1 MESVIAEINNTL
13 IEPHIKSLD
22 SIALATKTSANYIN
36 TIKKEFTLTLNMDI
50 INILNVL
57 LKNEKYKPVEQKD
70 SIAIRYHIDS
80 IFNKTAAI
88 NPELIKFSLA
98 GPYIHTYIRYHG
110 DKKKMETHDKAI
122 FGPYIDNFCA
132 PESLQPY
139 LLGSAAICQIVF
151 NTEEMNIYKVKDYLN
166 EKNAL
171 ENTF

>member
-13 IEPHIKSLD
+13 IEPHIKSL
-22 SIALATKTSANYIN
+22 
-36 TIKKEFTLTLNMDI
+36 
-50 INILNVL
+50 
-57 LKNEKYKPVEQKD
+57 D

-110 DKKKMETHDKAI
+110 DKRKMETHDKAI

-151 NTEEMNIYKVKDYLN
+151 NTGEMNIYKVKDYLN

>member
-22 SIALATKTSANYIN
+22 SIA
-36 TIKKEFTLTLNMDI
+36 
-50 INILNVL
+50 
-57 LKNEKYKPVEQKD
+57 
-70 SIAIRYHIDS
+70 IRYQIDS

-110 DKKKMETHDKAI
+110 DKRKMETHDKAI

-166 EKNAL
+166 EKMRWRIHFKFFV
-171 ENTF
+171 TFGRFMF

>member
-1 MESVIAEINNTL
+1 MTGIL
-13 IEPHIKSLD
+13 GR
-22 SIALATKTSANYIN
+22 TK
-36 TIKKEFTLTLNMDI
+36 
-50 INILNVL
+50 
-57 LKNEKYKPVEQKD
+57 
-70 SIAIRYHIDS
+70 
-80 IFNKTAAI
+80 
-88 NPELIKFSLA
+88 
-98 GPYIHTYIRYHG
+98 HG